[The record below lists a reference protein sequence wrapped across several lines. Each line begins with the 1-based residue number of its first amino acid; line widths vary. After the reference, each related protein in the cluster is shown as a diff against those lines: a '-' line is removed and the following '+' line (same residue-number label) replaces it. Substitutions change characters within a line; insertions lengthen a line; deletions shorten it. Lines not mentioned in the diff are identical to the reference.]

1 VGALKGTISYVRFFV
16 DGEVKARYQ
25 SKYLEAIALRAFR
38 PLKPSDEDEE
48 RVGWCSIHQ
57 PIDLDLTADKVYDGD
72 FVNLGLRVDRYRIP
86 GAILK
91 AHMAEAEAAMLAELG
106 KERLSRSQ
114 KEDLRAMVLRKLK
127 ERSMPVMRTYDL
139 SWDVGTGI
147 VRFFGTTAKIHD
159 VLLEI
164 FEKTFN
170 LGLIREGAYTRA
182 ERIGLGASALD
193 AVATLEPFV
202 LHREDDQ

>member
-1 VGALKGTISYVRFFV
+1 MGALKGSISYVRFFV

-25 SKYLEAIALRAFR
+25 SKYLEGIALRTFR
-38 PLKPSDEDEE
+38 PLKPSDEEEE

-147 VRFFGTTAKIHD
+147 VRFFGTTTKVHD
-159 VLLEI
+159 VLHEI
-164 FEKTFN
+164 FEKTFG
-170 LGLIREGAYTRA
+170 LALIREGAYTRA

-193 AVATLEPFV
+193 AVVSLEPFV
-202 LHREDDQ
+202 LHREDD